1 MKCNVDADDLSNA
14 IVVDH
19 YSEHHWVTQAVDGA
33 TEAERSE
40 AYRVLQ
46 ERGMSYGDVRRKAFA
61 NDYERFRRKI
71 GAIEIPQ
78 VCIPR
83 FIKEFVSWVLRRGDP
98 QAVSSFRLHPTS
110 RARTLH
116 LARIIL

>member
-40 AYRVLQ
+40 AYRMLQ

-83 FIKEFVSWVLRRGDP
+83 FIKEFVSWVLRRETRRRSVHS
-98 QAVSSFRLHPTS
+98 VSTQLAGRGPYTS
-110 RARTLH
+110 PE
-116 LARIIL
+116 